1 MEQDKLPVKDYDG
14 WFRNS
19 HSGSFD
25 NSDTAKYQKYMAT
38 HRARQKQ
45 DAQQASLQKDV
56 SELKSEMSELKA
68 LLLTLVQNQK

>member
-1 MEQDKLPVKDYDG
+1 MKEDKLPVKDYEG

-19 HSGSFD
+19 QSGSFD
-25 NSDTAKYQKYMAT
+25 NVDSAKYQKYMAT
-38 HRARQKQ
+38 YRARQKQ
-45 DAQQASLQKDV
+45 EEERASLQKDV

>member
-1 MEQDKLPVKDYDG
+1 MEEDKLPVKDYEG

-19 HSGSFD
+19 QSGSFD
-25 NSDTAKYQKYMAT
+25 NADSVKYQKYMAA

-45 DAQQASLQKDV
+45 EDERASLQKDV

>member
-1 MEQDKLPVKDYDG
+1 MKEDKLPVKDQEG

-25 NSDTAKYQKYMAT
+25 NIDNSRYQKYMA
-38 HRARQKQ
+38 AYKAKQKEEEQ
-45 DAQQASLQKDV
+45 RASLQKDV

>member
-1 MEQDKLPVKDYDG
+1 MDEDKLPVKDKDG

-25 NSDTAKYQKYMAT
+25 NSDSAKYQKYMAT
-38 HRARQKQ
+38 YKARQKQ
-45 DAQQASLQKDV
+45 EAERASLQKDV